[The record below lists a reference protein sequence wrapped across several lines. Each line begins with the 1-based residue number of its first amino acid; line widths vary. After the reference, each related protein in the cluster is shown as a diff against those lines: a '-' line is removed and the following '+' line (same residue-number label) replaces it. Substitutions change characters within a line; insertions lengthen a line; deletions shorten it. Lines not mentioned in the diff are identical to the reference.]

1 MLASVLR
8 TVIVYVAVIT
18 GTRLMGKRQL
28 GELQPAE
35 LVTTFLISNVASIC
49 IDEPDLPLAASI
61 VPIFLLTALE
71 ILNSTL
77 AWFCPR
83 YARLLFGKP
92 ITVIVRGEIRQQ
104 ALQELRI
111 TASDLMEA
119 LRGKEYFSPTELL
132 WATVEPNGSI
142 STAPVPQNSEAPPML
157 PLLLE
162 GRLFVAQN
170 ADGGWYAVQ
179 GQEVYLPDTDRLA
192 ALLDSDAEI
201 WAFDAKPLY
210 RLALEQ
216 GHIGKALHFD
226 GKLAAYLLNPSAS
239 SYAVKSLAA
248 EYGVAAAFH
257 CEASPDAG
265 VLAALP
271 ESLAAALD
279 ASGQLK
285 QHDEMQQP
293 LARVLADMA
302 SHGIAT

>member
-1 MLASVLR
+1 M
-8 TVIVYVAVIT
+8 
-18 GTRLMGKRQL
+18 
-28 GELQPAE
+28 QPAE

-142 STAPVPQNSEAPPML
+142 STAPVPQNGEAPPCCRCCWKARFT
-157 PLLLE
+157 
-162 GRLFVAQN
+162 GRTSPFLAWMSL
-170 ADGGWYAVQ
+170 GWM
-179 GQEVYLPDTDRLA
+179 T
-192 ALLDSDAEI
+192 
-201 WAFDAKPLY
+201 
-210 RLALEQ
+210 
-216 GHIGKALHFD
+216 
-226 GKLAAYLLNPSAS
+226 
-239 SYAVKSLAA
+239 
-248 EYGVAAAFH
+248 
-257 CEASPDAG
+257 
-265 VLAALP
+265 ALP
-271 ESLAAALD
+271 KS
-279 ASGQLK
+279 S
-285 QHDEMQQP
+285 
-293 LARVLADMA
+293 
-302 SHGIAT
+302 

>member
-1 MLASVLR
+1 MLASVFR

-18 GTRLMGKRQL
+18 AMRLMGKRQL

-119 LRGKEYFSPTELL
+119 LRGKEYFSPAELL

-142 STAPVPQNSEAPPML
+142 STAPASTKFL
-157 PLLLE
+157 
-162 GRLFVAQN
+162 R
-170 ADGGWYAVQ
+170 
-179 GQEVYLPDTDRLA
+179 R
-192 ALLDSDAEI
+192 
-201 WAFDAKPLY
+201 
-210 RLALEQ
+210 
-216 GHIGKALHFD
+216 
-226 GKLAAYLLNPSAS
+226 SAR
-239 SYAVKSLAA
+239 KSLFSATICCRCCWKA
-248 EYGVAAAFH
+248 RFTGRT
-257 CEASPDAG
+257 SPF
-265 VLAALP
+265 LAWMSLGWMTALP
-271 ESLAAALD
+271 K
-279 ASGQLK
+279 SG
-285 QHDEMQQP
+285 
-293 LARVLADMA
+293 
-302 SHGIAT
+302 

>member
-1 MLASVLR
+1 MLASVFR

-18 GTRLMGKRQL
+18 AMRLMGKRQL

-92 ITVIVRGEIRQQ
+92 VTVIVRGEIRQQ

-119 LRGKEYFSPTELL
+119 LRGKEYFSPAELL

-142 STAPVPQNSEAPPML
+142 STAPMPQNGEAPPML

-162 GRLFVAQN
+162 GTVYRENLAFFGI
-170 ADGGWYAVQ
+170 D
-179 GQEVYLPDTDRLA
+179 EV
-192 ALLDSDAEI
+192 
-201 WAFDAKPLY
+201 W
-210 RLALEQ
+210 
-216 GHIGKALHFD
+216 
-226 GKLAAYLLNPSAS
+226 
-239 SYAVKSLAA
+239 
-248 EYGVAAAFH
+248 
-257 CEASPDAG
+257 
-265 VLAALP
+265 
-271 ESLAAALD
+271 LD
-279 ASGQLK
+279 ARIAEK
-285 QHDEMQQP
+285 Q
-293 LARVLADMA
+293 LARSQVLLLLYNGRDLLIVPRQNTKGPPPKRRPGKDAV
-302 SHGIAT
+302 

>member
-1 MLASVLR
+1 MLASVFR

-18 GTRLMGKRQL
+18 AMRLMGKRQL
-28 GELQPAE
+28 GELQSAE

-49 IDEPDLPLAASI
+49 IAEPDLQLAASL

-92 ITVIVRGEIRQQ
+92 VTVIARGKIRQK

-142 STAPVPQNSEAPPML
+142 STAPMPKDDTAPPML

-162 GRLFVAQN
+162 GT
-170 ADGGWYAVQ
+170 
-179 GQEVYLPDTDRLA
+179 VYRENLA
-192 ALLDSDAEI
+192 FFAID
-201 WAFDAKPLY
+201 
-210 RLALEQ
+210 
-216 GHIGKALHFD
+216 
-226 GKLAAYLLNPSAS
+226 
-239 SYAVKSLAA
+239 
-248 EYGVAAAFH
+248 
-257 CEASPDAG
+257 EAW
-265 VLAALP
+265 
-271 ESLAAALD
+271 LD
-279 ASGQLK
+279 ARIAENQ
-285 QHDEMQQP
+285 
-293 LARVLADMA
+293 LARPQVLLLLYNGMDLLIVPRQNTK
-302 SHGIAT
+302 GTPQKGRPGKDAT

>member
-1 MLASVLR
+1 MLASVFR

-18 GTRLMGKRQL
+18 AMRLMGKRQL

-119 LRGKEYFSPTELL
+119 LRGKEYFSP
-132 WATVEPNGSI
+132 PNCYGPRWSQ
-142 STAPVPQNSEAPPML
+142 TAVSAPHRCL
-157 PLLLE
+157 K
-162 GRLFVAQN
+162 
-170 ADGGWYAVQ
+170 
-179 GQEVYLPDTDRLA
+179 T
-192 ALLDSDAEI
+192 
-201 WAFDAKPLY
+201 AKP
-210 RLALEQ
+210 RPCCRCCWKARFTGRTSPFLAWM
-216 GHIGKALHFD
+216 
-226 GKLAAYLLNPSAS
+226 
-239 SYAVKSLAA
+239 SL
-248 EYGVAAAFH
+248 GWMT
-257 CEASPDAG
+257 
-265 VLAALP
+265 ALP
-271 ESLAAALD
+271 K
-279 ASGQLK
+279 SG
-285 QHDEMQQP
+285 
-293 LARVLADMA
+293 
-302 SHGIAT
+302 

>member
-1 MLASVLR
+1 MLASVFR
-8 TVIVYVAVIT
+8 TVFVYVAVIT
-18 GTRLMGKRQL
+18 AMRLMGKRQL

-83 YARLLFGKP
+83 YARLLFGRP

-142 STAPVPQNSEAPPML
+142 STAPVPQNGEAQKGRPRRGGPERTRYESKPICGDPVGSAGTDFMAGGAVREPHHGH
-157 PLLLE
+157 PL
-162 GRLFVAQN
+162 Q
-170 ADGGWYAVQ
+170 
-179 GQEVYLPDTDRLA
+179 
-192 ALLDSDAEI
+192 
-201 WAFDAKPLY
+201 
-210 RLALEQ
+210 
-216 GHIGKALHFD
+216 
-226 GKLAAYLLNPSAS
+226 
-239 SYAVKSLAA
+239 
-248 EYGVAAAFH
+248 
-257 CEASPDAG
+257 
-265 VLAALP
+265 
-271 ESLAAALD
+271 
-279 ASGQLK
+279 
-285 QHDEMQQP
+285 
-293 LARVLADMA
+293 
-302 SHGIAT
+302 

>member
-1 MLASVLR
+1 MAFPPAFSLALR
-8 TVIVYVAVIT
+8 LGFYEGDPLCLPAFSHCHCLCCRYHRHAAD
-18 GTRLMGKRQL
+18 GQAAA

-119 LRGKEYFSPTELL
+119 LRGKEYFSP
-132 WATVEPNGSI
+132 PNCYGPRWSQ
-142 STAPVPQNSEAPPML
+142 TAVSAPHRCLKNSEAPPML

-162 GRLFVAQN
+162 GT
-170 ADGGWYAVQ
+170 
-179 GQEVYLPDTDRLA
+179 VYRENLAFFGVDEPWLDDRLA
-192 ALLDSDAEI
+192 EKQLTRPQVLLL
-201 WAFDAKPLY
+201 LY
-210 RLALEQ
+210 N
-216 GHIGKALHFD
+216 GKD
-226 GKLAAYLLNPSAS
+226 LLIVPRQNTKGRPRRGGPERTRMSRNR
-239 SYAVKSLAA
+239 YAVILLVVLTLTLWLAGRYVNRTTA
-248 EYGVAAAFH
+248 TLCNELQTACTPGRRPAKCRRH
-257 CEASPDAG
+257 SK
-265 VLAALP
+265 LP
-271 ESLAAALD
+271 N
-279 ASGQLK
+279 GC
-285 QHDEMQQP
+285 
-293 LARVLADMA
+293 
-302 SHGIAT
+302 G

>member
-1 MLASVLR
+1 MLASVFR

-18 GTRLMGKRQL
+18 AMRLM

-119 LRGKEYFSPTELL
+119 LRGKEYFSPAELL

-142 STAPVPQNSEAPPML
+142 STAPVPQNSEAPPM

-162 GRLFVAQN
+162 GT
-170 ADGGWYAVQ
+170 
-179 GQEVYLPDTDRLA
+179 VYRENLAFFGVDEPWLDDRLA
-192 ALLDSDAEI
+192 EKQLTRPQVLLLLYNGKDLLIVPRQNTKGPPPKGRPGKDA
-201 WAFDAKPLY
+201 
-210 RLALEQ
+210 
-216 GHIGKALHFD
+216 
-226 GKLAAYLLNPSAS
+226 
-239 SYAVKSLAA
+239 V
-248 EYGVAAAFH
+248 
-257 CEASPDAG
+257 
-265 VLAALP
+265 
-271 ESLAAALD
+271 
-279 ASGQLK
+279 
-285 QHDEMQQP
+285 
-293 LARVLADMA
+293 
-302 SHGIAT
+302 

>member
-1 MLASVLR
+1 MLASVFR

-18 GTRLMGKRQL
+18 AMRLMGKRQL

-132 WATVEPNGSI
+132 WATV
-142 STAPVPQNSEAPPML
+142 PQNGEAPPML

-162 GRLFVAQN
+162 GT
-170 ADGGWYAVQ
+170 
-179 GQEVYLPDTDRLA
+179 VYRENLAFFGVDEPWLDDRLA
-192 ALLDSDAEI
+192 EKQLTRPQVLLLLYNGKDLLIVPRQNTKGPPPKGRPGKDA
-201 WAFDAKPLY
+201 
-210 RLALEQ
+210 
-216 GHIGKALHFD
+216 
-226 GKLAAYLLNPSAS
+226 
-239 SYAVKSLAA
+239 V
-248 EYGVAAAFH
+248 
-257 CEASPDAG
+257 
-265 VLAALP
+265 
-271 ESLAAALD
+271 
-279 ASGQLK
+279 
-285 QHDEMQQP
+285 
-293 LARVLADMA
+293 
-302 SHGIAT
+302 

>member
-1 MLASVLR
+1 MLASVFR
-8 TVIVYVAVIT
+8 TVIVYIAVIT
-18 GTRLMGKRQL
+18 AMRLMGKRQL

-142 STAPVPQNSEAPPML
+142 STAPVPQNGEAPPML

-162 GRLFVAQN
+162 GT
-170 ADGGWYAVQ
+170 
-179 GQEVYLPDTDRLA
+179 VYRENLAFFGVDEPWLDDRLA
-192 ALLDSDAEI
+192 EKQLTRPQVLLLLYNGKDLLIVPRQNTKGPPPKGRPGKDA
-201 WAFDAKPLY
+201 
-210 RLALEQ
+210 
-216 GHIGKALHFD
+216 
-226 GKLAAYLLNPSAS
+226 
-239 SYAVKSLAA
+239 V
-248 EYGVAAAFH
+248 
-257 CEASPDAG
+257 
-265 VLAALP
+265 
-271 ESLAAALD
+271 
-279 ASGQLK
+279 
-285 QHDEMQQP
+285 
-293 LARVLADMA
+293 
-302 SHGIAT
+302 

>member
-1 MLASVLR
+1 MLASVFR

-18 GTRLMGKRQL
+18 AMRLMGKRQL

-119 LRGKEYFSPTELL
+119 LRGKEYFSPAELL
-132 WATVEPNGSI
+132 WGTVYRENLAFFGVDEPW
-142 STAPVPQNSEAPPML
+142 L
-157 PLLLE
+157 
-162 GRLFVAQN
+162 
-170 ADGGWYAVQ
+170 D
-179 GQEVYLPDTDRLA
+179 DRLA
-192 ALLDSDAEI
+192 EKQLTRPQVLLLLYNGKDLLIVPRQNTKGPPPKGRPGKDA
-201 WAFDAKPLY
+201 
-210 RLALEQ
+210 
-216 GHIGKALHFD
+216 
-226 GKLAAYLLNPSAS
+226 
-239 SYAVKSLAA
+239 V
-248 EYGVAAAFH
+248 
-257 CEASPDAG
+257 
-265 VLAALP
+265 
-271 ESLAAALD
+271 
-279 ASGQLK
+279 
-285 QHDEMQQP
+285 
-293 LARVLADMA
+293 
-302 SHGIAT
+302 

>member
-1 MLASVLR
+1 MISSVVR
-8 TVIVYVAVIT
+8 TVLVYLAVVVAM
-18 GTRLMGKRQL
+18 RLMGKRQL

-35 LVTTFLISNVASIC
+35 LVTTLLISNVASIC

-83 YARLLFGKP
+83 YARLLVGKA

-142 STAPVPQNSEAPPML
+142 STAPVPGEAPPML

-162 GRLFVAQN
+162 GT
-170 ADGGWYAVQ
+170 
-179 GQEVYLPDTDRLA
+179 VYRENLAFFGVDEPWLDDRLA
-192 ALLDSDAEI
+192 EKQLTRPQVLLLLYNGKDLLIVPRQNTKGPPPKGRPGKDA
-201 WAFDAKPLY
+201 
-210 RLALEQ
+210 
-216 GHIGKALHFD
+216 
-226 GKLAAYLLNPSAS
+226 
-239 SYAVKSLAA
+239 V
-248 EYGVAAAFH
+248 
-257 CEASPDAG
+257 
-265 VLAALP
+265 
-271 ESLAAALD
+271 
-279 ASGQLK
+279 
-285 QHDEMQQP
+285 
-293 LARVLADMA
+293 
-302 SHGIAT
+302 